1 MSPLQSLRKPLFL
14 IALILL
20 GVVLLA
26 ELGVAVA
33 APFLGRSTGAVGW
46 GIPCLALLDG
56 QLVFTAL
63 LMAAPLIFPER
74 VTGRVQGLATFI
86 VSLLLLLGCIAG
98 GIAAFVLLML
108 LIGLLLALPFGPIA
122 YAAMGYASFPT
133 GAAAATLG
141 LLMAS
146 KLVSSGMLVM
156 AHQRF
161 LQNKG
166 LILLI
171 ATSLLATII
180 ISFLHGGIVPNFLV
194 SVTDLIAAIIAVIL
208 AAVWAIVSLVFA
220 VIAMVKAVA

>member
-14 IALILL
+14 LALIVLS
-20 GVVLLA
+20 VVLLA
-26 ELGVAVA
+26 ELGLTVA
-33 APFLGRSTGAVGW
+33 APLLGRSTGAVGW

-63 LMAAPLIFPER
+63 LMGGPLVFPER
-74 VTGRVQGLATFI
+74 ITGRIQGLATLI
-86 VSLLLLLGCIAG
+86 VSLLLLLGCLAAG
-98 GIAAFVLLML
+98 VAAIGLLML

-122 YAAMGYASFPT
+122 YAAMGYATFPT
-133 GAAAATLG
+133 GAAATTLG
-141 LLMAS
+141 LLMTGKLIAS
-146 KLVSSGMLVM
+146 GALVM

-180 ISFLHGGIVPNFLV
+180 VSFLHGMVPGFLV
-194 SVTDLIAAIIAVIL
+194 SVTDLIAALIVVIL
-208 AAVWAIVSLVFA
+208 AAVWVIVSLVFSIIA
-220 VIAMVKAVA
+220 VIKAVA

>member
-14 IALILL
+14 TAVVLL
-20 GVVLLA
+20 GVLLLA

-56 QLVFTAL
+56 QLVFTVL
-63 LMAAPLIFPER
+63 LMAAPLVLPER

-86 VSLLLLLGCIAG
+86 VSLLLLIGCVAAG
-98 GIAAFVLLML
+98 VAAVGLLML

-122 YAAMGYASFPT
+122 YSAMGYASFPS

-141 LLMAS
+141 LLMTG
-146 KLVSSGMLVM
+146 KLVSSGALVM

-161 LQNKG
+161 LENKG

-171 ATSLLATII
+171 ATSLLATIVV
-180 ISFLHGGIVPNFLV
+180 SFLHGMVPGFLV
-194 SVTDLIAAIIAVIL
+194 SVTDLIGAIVAVIL
-208 AAVWAIVSLVFA
+208 AAIWGIVGLVFA
-220 VIAMVKAVA
+220 VISMVKVVA